1 MFVCTFEELLLCI
14 ACSFSSKLPALQIRL
29 WSRSVTVMA
38 GHQKAWGNSCP
49 STSSIPTASR
59 HPVFL
64 KPSYLMRNRQQSRK
78 SQISEITCFNI
89 GALLSHFGV
98 TPFYFPFSMVQ
109 ILFKE
114 RDKKE
119 AVMCLIKR
127 GALENVTVQ
136 CIKAMAVLI
145 F

>member
-1 MFVCTFEELLLCI
+1 
-14 ACSFSSKLPALQIRL
+14 
-29 WSRSVTVMA
+29 MA
-38 GHQKAWGNSCP
+38 
-49 STSSIPTASR
+49 
-59 HPVFL
+59 
-64 KPSYLMRNRQQSRK
+64 
-78 SQISEITCFNI
+78 
-89 GALLSHFGV
+89 
-98 TPFYFPFSMVQ
+98 Q